1 MNFNI
6 ENNLKI
12 ICQGFTGKSATYHSK
27 LSIEY
32 GTNIVAGVT
41 PQKGG
46 LKHLGKP
53 VFNTVKEAINKT
65 NANACVN
72 FVPAQF
78 CKDSLMEAIDAG
90 IKLIICITEGIP
102 IHDMIQIKK
111 VAKENDV
118 NIIGPNSPGL
128 VIPNICRIGIMP
140 CDIHKPGKVAI
151 ISRSG
156 TLTYEAISQT
166 TSVGLG
172 QSISLG
178 IGGDPIIGTSFIDIL
193 PFLEQDEKT
202 EIILMIGEIGGNL
215 EEQASDFIKK
225 EVTKPVFAYI
235 SGLNAPFGKKM
246 GHAGAIINKKGESA
260 QNKIDYLIQ
269 NEIKIITNVAR
280 IGDSIKNNIF
290 V

>member
-1 MNFNI
+1 MKFNI
-6 ENNLKI
+6 EKNLKL

-46 LKHLGKP
+46 LKHLDRP
-53 VFNTVKEAINKT
+53 VFNTVKEAIKET
-65 NANACVN
+65 NANTCVN

-78 CKDSLMEAIDAG
+78 CKDSILEAIDEG
-90 IKLIICITEGIP
+90 IKLIICITEGVP

-111 VAKENDV
+111 IAKANNV

-140 CDIHKPGKVAI
+140 CDIHKPGNIAI

-166 TSVGLG
+166 SSIGLG
-172 QSISLG
+172 QSISIG
-178 IGGDPIIGTSFIDIL
+178 IGGDPIIGTNFINIL
-193 PFLEQDEKT
+193 QYLETDKKT
-202 EIILMIGEIGGNL
+202 QIILLIGEIGGNL
-215 EEQASDFIKK
+215 EEEASDFIKK
-225 EVTKPVFAYI
+225 EIKKPVFAYI

-246 GHAGAIINKKGESA
+246 GHAGAIINKLGESA
-260 QNKIDYLIQ
+260 QSKINYL
-269 NEIKIITNVAR
+269 
-280 IGDSIKNNIF
+280 IKNNIKIINN
-290 V
+290 VSKIGESIKNDINI